1 MLMEVLYAK
10 WYNSIQGNWM
20 QKIGGQLHEETLS
33 LLYKGQE
40 QENVEL
46 RITYVRLWIW
56 NTKSIYL
63 IVCIDV

>member
-1 MLMEVLYAK
+1 
-10 WYNSIQGNWM
+10 M

-46 RITYVRLWIW
+46 KIKLDYEFKI
-56 NTKSIYL
+56 
-63 IVCIDV
+63 